1 MALTTLSRDRAET
14 EPSASP
20 PMITVRD
27 VTLGYGG
34 VPVLRGVN
42 LDVCTGE
49 FLGIVGPNG
58 SGKTTLIKAIL
69 ELLAPL
75 SGTITRGTDRVQRLH
90 FGYVPQRD
98 TVDAIFPI
106 SVRQIVSMGRFGR
119 VGLVRRLARTDWD
132 IVDEAL
138 ERVGIADLAVRS
150 YGQLSGGQKQRTL
163 IARALASQP
172 DLLVLDEPTNGMD
185 LPSEHLLLELVAELH
200 SRNRLTVVMI
210 THLLSN
216 VANYA
221 DRIAIIADAALE
233 VGERE
238 EMLNAHRLSRLY
250 HLPVLVEQVQ
260 GRYVI
265 AAAGGGEG
273 GR

>member
-1 MALTTLSRDRAET
+1 MALTSLSRERLET
-14 EPSASP
+14 EPLASL
-20 PMITVRD
+20 PMISVRN
-27 VTLGYGG
+27 VALGYGG
-34 VPVLRGVN
+34 VPVLRDVN
-42 LDVCTGE
+42 LDICAGE

-69 ELLAPL
+69 ALLTPL
-75 SGTITRGTDRVQRLH
+75 SGTITRGTDRTERLH

-106 SVRQIVSMGRFGR
+106 SVRQIVAMGRFGR
-119 VGLVRRLARTDWD
+119 VGLARRLARSDWD
-132 IVDEAL
+132 LVDEAL
-138 ERVGIADLAVRS
+138 ERVGIANLAARS
-150 YGQLSGGQKQRTL
+150 YGQLSGGQKQRAL

-185 LPSEHLLLELVAELH
+185 LPSEHALLELVAELH
-200 SRNRLTVVMI
+200 RRNRLTVVMI

-233 VGERE
+233 VGGRE

-250 HLPVLVEQVQ
+250 HLPVAVEQIQ

-265 AAAGGGEG
+265 TPVGRGEE

>member
-14 EPSASP
+14 EPSVPA
-20 PMITVRD
+20 PMIIVRD

-34 VPVLRGVN
+34 VPVLRHVD
-42 LDVCTGE
+42 LDIRSGE

-69 ELLAPL
+69 GLLPPFA
-75 SGTITRGTDRVQRLH
+75 GTIARAAEHGERLH

-106 SVRQIVSMGRFGR
+106 SVRQIVAMGRFGR
-119 VGLVRRLARTDWD
+119 VGLVRRLGQSDWQ

-138 ERVGIADLAVRS
+138 QRVGIADLASRS

-172 DLLVLDEPTNGMD
+172 DMLVLDEPTNGMD
-185 LPSEHLLLELVAELH
+185 LPSEHALLELISALH
-200 SRNRLTVVMI
+200 RRHRLTVVMI
-210 THLLSN
+210 THLLNN

-250 HLPVLVEQVQ
+250 RLPVLVEQVQ
-260 GRYVI
+260 GRYII
-265 AAAGGGEG
+265 APAGGEAGE
-273 GR
+273 R

>member
-1 MALTTLSRDRAET
+1 GAART
-14 EPSASP
+14 EP
-20 PMITVRD
+20 MIAVRD

-34 VPVLRGVN
+34 VPVLHDVD
-42 LDVCTGE
+42 LDIRAGE

-69 ELLAPL
+69 ELLRPL
-75 SGTITRGTDRVQRLH
+75 SGTIVRNSARDERLH

-106 SVRQIVSMGRFGR
+106 SVRQIAAMGRFGR
-119 VGLVRRLARTDWD
+119 VGLFRRLSKADWAL
-132 IVDEAL
+132 VDEAL
-138 ERVGIADLAVRS
+138 ERVGIADLARRT

-163 IARALASQP
+163 IARALASEP

-185 LPSEHLLLELVAELH
+185 LPSEHALLELVSELH
-200 SRNRLTVVMI
+200 LRNRLTVVMI

-233 VGERE
+233 VGE
-238 EMLNAHRLSRLY
+238 
-250 HLPVLVEQVQ
+250 
-260 GRYVI
+260 
-265 AAAGGGEG
+265 
-273 GR
+273 

>member
-1 MALTTLSRDRAET
+1 MTLTTVSRDGRDT
-14 EPSASP
+14 DLSMKR
-20 PMITVRD
+20 PMIAVRD

-34 VPVLRGVN
+34 VAVLRHVD
-42 LDVCTGE
+42 LDIQTGE

-58 SGKTTLIKAIL
+58 SGKTTLIKAVL
-69 ELLAPL
+69 DLLPPL
-75 SGTITRGTDRVQRLH
+75 AGTITRSTERGERLH

-98 TVDAIFPI
+98 TVDSIFPI

-119 VGLVRRLARTDWD
+119 VGLVRRLAASDWA

-138 ERVGIADLAVRS
+138 QRVGIVDLAARS

-185 LPSEHLLLELVAELH
+185 LPSEHALLELIAELH
-200 SRNRLTVVMI
+200 RRNNLTVVMI

-233 VGERE
+233 VGDRA
-238 EMLNAHRLSRLY
+238 EMLNALRLTRLY

-265 AAAGGGEG
+265 AAAGAGKAE
-273 GR
+273 R